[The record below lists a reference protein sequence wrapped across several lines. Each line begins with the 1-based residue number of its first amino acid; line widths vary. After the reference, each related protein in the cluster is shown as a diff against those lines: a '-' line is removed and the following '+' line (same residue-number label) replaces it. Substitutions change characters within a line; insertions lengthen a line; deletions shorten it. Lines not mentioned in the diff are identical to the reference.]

1 MWPRAVLVP
10 VAWAAVQTRGTIL
23 GATYRR
29 WSKRL
34 GQEGA
39 PVAVGHKTLVIIPK
53 GLERNKHYDLPCDPD
68 DSGLIV

>member
-10 VAWAAVQTRGTIL
+10 VAWAAVQARGTIL

-39 PVAVGHKTLVIIPK
+39 PVAVGHKTLVIIAKLLREGAGYREYGATP
-53 GLERNKHYDLPCDPD
+53 LAA
-68 DSGLIV
+68 